1 LTIPSEFVIN
11 SISQSAVIS
20 QPEER
25 RYRSRWHVSSRPE
38 PGRRPRGPAAM
49 MSAPQPRAL
58 ERREPDERPCHD
70 ARLLTDGG
78 NEAEI
83 RLDGVRY
90 VLRITRQGKLIL
102 TK

>member
-1 LTIPSEFVIN
+1 MYHVRSSETRRATPMDRDPSHFDSFV
-11 SISQSAVIS
+11 
-20 QPEER
+20 
-25 RYRSRWHVSSRPE
+25 
-38 PGRRPRGPAAM
+38 
-49 MSAPQPRAL
+49 PQPR
-58 ERREPDERPCHD
+58 REPVRQAPPPEHD
-70 ARLLTDGG
+70 ARLQTGGG

>member
-1 LTIPSEFVIN
+1 M
-11 SISQSAVIS
+11 
-20 QPEER
+20 QPERHIARLAER
-25 RYRSRWHVSSRPE
+25 DLP
-38 PGRRPRGPAAM
+38 PRANMRAAPAAPAV
-49 MSAPQPRAL
+49 S
-58 ERREPDERPCHD
+58 REPERPCHD
-70 ARLLTDGG
+70 ARLLTGGG

>member
-1 LTIPSEFVIN
+1 MYHVRSSET
-11 SISQSAVIS
+11 
-20 QPEER
+20 R
-25 RYRSRWHVSSRPE
+25 RATPMDRDSL
-38 PGRRPRGPAAM
+38 PADAFM
-49 MSAPQPRAL
+49 PQT
-58 ERREPDERPCHD
+58 RREPARQVPPPVHD
-70 ARLLTDGG
+70 ARLLTGGG